1 MPRCSYL
8 GLSLSTS
15 GSLGPFEPD
24 PAKWPANVGGHGS
37 SSDAKVWF
45 EWLHVQRGSSG
56 ALKPHRVSMLV
67 RTANARA
74 RTCGDGES
82 SVWDSAPECLQRKVS
97 ATELD
102 RTFLINMKYNG
113 HFLKMTP
120 EAVIGMLS
128 EMRVEKGRVEPMPG
142 KHDVINA
149 LIADITSGLA
159 KGDVAPTKRAPME
172 KMLADLKAMQKDR
185 LVDELLYRKTI
196 DLIEEGAVDKS
207 TLLPTARAILRTHLQ
222 TMKTHHL
229 SPEEHL
235 RCNAI
240 LELDNEFA
248 RMLDVENDGDEE
260 MLQLRAA
267 FSNLS
272 TAPSSSGHGGHSQ
285 QRKRKP

>member
-1 MPRCSYL
+1 MD
-8 GLSLSTS
+8 
-15 GSLGPFEPD
+15 GPFEPD

-82 SVWDSAPECLQRKVS
+82 SVWDSAPACLQRKVS

-102 RTFLINMKYNG
+102 RTFLINMKCNG

-149 LIADITSGLA
+149 LIADIRSGLA
-159 KGDVAPTKRAPME
+159 KRDVAPTKRAPME
-172 KMLADLKAMQKDR
+172 KMLSDLKAMQKDR

-248 RMLDVENDGDEE
+248 RMLDVENDRDEE